1 MDMGAVASMGKIKN
15 AIGVAKHVLENSE
28 HSLIVGDLATNFALE
43 MGFKEE
49 SLQTSYS
56 KQLWSEWKENKCQP
70 NFWKV
75 CMKLID

>member
-1 MDMGAVASMGKIKN
+1 MGAVASMGKIKN
-15 AIGVAKHVLENSE
+15 AIGVAKNVLENTE

-56 KQLWSEWKENKCQP
+56 KQLWSDWKENKCQP

-75 CMKLID
+75 CV

>member
-15 AIGVAKHVLENSE
+15 AIGVAKNVLENSE

-49 SLQTSYS
+49 SLQTNYS
-56 KQLWSEWKENKCQP
+56 ERLWSEWKENKCQP

-75 CMKLID
+75 CAKLM

>member
-15 AIGVAKHVLENSE
+15 AIGVAKNVLENTE

-56 KQLWSEWKENKCQP
+56 KQLWSDWKENKCQP

-75 CMKLID
+75 CV